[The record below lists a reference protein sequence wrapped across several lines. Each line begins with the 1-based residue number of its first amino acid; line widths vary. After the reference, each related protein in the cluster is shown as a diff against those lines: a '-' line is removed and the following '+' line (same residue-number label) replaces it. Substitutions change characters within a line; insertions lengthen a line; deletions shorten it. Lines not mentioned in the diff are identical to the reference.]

1 MKLKKVVIIGMGLI
15 GGSIGKAILKKGL
28 ADEVVGVCRR
38 ESSLERAIKEKSL
51 TKGFVNS
58 YAQAIEGSDLVIIA
72 TPVHTVKEALDGLA
86 EVLEGAEVLVTD
98 VGSTKKEIVD
108 YADKYKD
115 KFSFLGAHPLAGSEK
130 AGVEHST
137 SDLFENSLCVL
148 TPGEHSSSENV
159 EKLSVFWQSLGAE
172 VDIIAPELH
181 DEILAFTSHLP
192 HIAAYALCGS
202 VDDKFFK
209 YTSTGFKDTTRIA
222 SSDALLWSDIFMSNK
237 ENVLKSIEKYKAILT
252 NIETAIREDK
262 IEVLKEQLNSIKNKR
277 DEIS

>member
-38 ESSLERAIKEKSL
+38 ESSLERAVKEKSL

-58 YAQAIEGSDLVIIA
+58 YDQAVEGADLIIIA
-72 TPVHTVKEALDGLA
+72 TPVHTVKEVFDGLS
-86 EVLEGAEVLVTD
+86 EVLSGSDILVTD
-98 VGSTKKEIVD
+98 AGSTKKEIVD

-115 KFSFLGAHPLAGSEK
+115 KFLFLGAHPLAGSEK
-130 AGVEHST
+130 AGVEYST
-137 SDLFENSLCVL
+137 SDLFENSLCVI
-148 TPGEHSSSENV
+148 TPGEHSSSDNV
-159 EKLSVFWQSLGAE
+159 EKLSAFWQTLGAE

-192 HIAAYALCGS
+192 HIAAYALCGA

-209 YTSTGFKDTTRIA
+209 YASTGFKDTTRIA

-237 ENVLKSIEKYKAILT
+237 DNVLKSIEKYKAILT
-252 NIETAIREDK
+252 EIETAIREDK
-262 IEVLKEQLNSIKNKR
+262 TEVLKEQLNSIKNKR

>member
-38 ESSLERAIKEKSL
+38 ESSLERAVKEKSL

-58 YAQAIEGSDLVIIA
+58 YDQAVEGADLIIIA
-72 TPVHTVKEALDGLA
+72 TPVHTVKEVFDGLS
-86 EVLEGAEVLVTD
+86 EVLSSSEILVTD
-98 VGSTKKEIVD
+98 AGSTKKEIVD

-115 KFSFLGAHPLAGSEK
+115 NFSFLGAHPLAGSEK
-130 AGVEHST
+130 TGVEYST
-137 SDLFENSLCVL
+137 SDLFENSLCVI
-148 TPGEHSSSENV
+148 TPGEHSSSENI
-159 EKLSVFWQSLGAE
+159 EKLSAFWQSLGAE

-192 HIAAYALCGS
+192 HIAAYALCGT

-209 YTSTGFKDTTRIA
+209 YVSTGFKDTTRIA

-252 NIETAIREDK
+252 NIEAAIRDDK